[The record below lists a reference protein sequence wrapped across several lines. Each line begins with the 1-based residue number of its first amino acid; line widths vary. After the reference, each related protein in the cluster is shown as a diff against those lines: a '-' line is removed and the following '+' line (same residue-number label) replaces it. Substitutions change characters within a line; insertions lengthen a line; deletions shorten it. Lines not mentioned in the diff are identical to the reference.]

1 MKEITD
7 KVLESVAVYMD
18 DDLREWTHY
27 HYCGESNEEFVKQ
40 YFLRLCYEQGE
51 NKADE
56 FESLLW
62 DEFEIDIND
71 YVTFEEKQDAIYMYE
86 ETK

>member
-18 DDLREWTHY
+18 DDLRDWTHY
-27 HYCGESNEEFVKQ
+27 HYCGESNEEILKQ

-51 NKADE
+51 EKAEE
-56 FESLLW
+56 FEQLLW
-62 DEFEIDIND
+62 NEFEIDID
-71 YVTFEEKQDAIYMYE
+71 DLVSYEEKRNAIE
-86 ETK
+86 EYV

>member
-7 KVLESVAVYMD
+7 KVIESVAVYMD

-27 HYCGESNEEFVKQ
+27 HYCGESNEEFLKQ

-51 NKADE
+51 EKAEE
-56 FESLLW
+56 FEQLLW
-62 DEFEIDIND
+62 NEFEIDIDNLVS
-71 YVTFEEKQDAIYMYE
+71 YEEKRNAIE
-86 ETK
+86 EYV

>member
-27 HYCGESNEEFVKQ
+27 HYCGESNEEFLKQ

-51 NKADE
+51 EKAEE
-56 FESLLW
+56 FEQFLW
-62 DEFEIDIND
+62 NEFEIDID
-71 YVTFEEKQDAIYMYE
+71 DLVSYEEKRSAIE
-86 ETK
+86 EYV

>member
-27 HYCGESNEEFVKQ
+27 HYCGESNEEFLKQ

-51 NKADE
+51 EKAEE
-56 FESLLW
+56 FEQLLW
-62 DEFEIDIND
+62 NEFEIDID
-71 YVTFEEKQDAIYMYE
+71 DLVSYEEKRSAIE
-86 ETK
+86 EYV

>member
-27 HYCGESNEEFVKQ
+27 HYCGESNEEFLKQ

-51 NKADE
+51 EKAEE
-56 FESLLW
+56 FEQLLW
-62 DEFEIDIND
+62 NEFEIDVD
-71 YVTFEEKQDAIYMYE
+71 DLVSYEEKRSAIE
-86 ETK
+86 EYV

>member
-27 HYCGESNEEFVKQ
+27 HYCGESNEEFIKQ

-51 NKADE
+51 EKAEE
-56 FESLLW
+56 FENLLW
-62 DEFEIDIND
+62 NEFEIDIDDLVSYEEKRNAIED
-71 YVTFEEKQDAIYMYE
+71 YV
-86 ETK
+86 

>member
-1 MKEITD
+1 MKEITN

-27 HYCGESNEEFVKQ
+27 HYCGESNEEFLKQ

-51 NKADE
+51 EKAEE
-56 FESLLW
+56 FEQLLW
-62 DEFEIDIND
+62 NEFEIDID
-71 YVTFEEKQDAIYMYE
+71 DLVSYEEKRNAIE
-86 ETK
+86 EYV

>member
-27 HYCGESNEEFVKQ
+27 NYCGESNEEFIKQ

-51 NKADE
+51 EKAEE
-56 FESLLW
+56 FENLLW
-62 DEFEIDIND
+62 NEFEIDIDNLVSYEEKRNAIED
-71 YVTFEEKQDAIYMYE
+71 YV
-86 ETK
+86 

>member
-7 KVLESVAVYMD
+7 KVLESVAVYLD

-27 HYCGESNEEFVKQ
+27 HYCGESNEEFLKQ

-51 NKADE
+51 EKSEE
-56 FESLLW
+56 FEQLLW
-62 DEFEIDIND
+62 NEFEIDID
-71 YVTFEEKQDAIYMYE
+71 DLVSYEEKRNAIE
-86 ETK
+86 EYV

>member
-27 HYCGESNEEFVKQ
+27 HYCGESNDEFLKQ

-51 NKADE
+51 EKAEE
-56 FESLLW
+56 FEQLLW
-62 DEFEIDIND
+62 NEFEIDID
-71 YVTFEEKQDAIYMYE
+71 DLVSYEEKRNAIE
-86 ETK
+86 EYV

>member
-27 HYCGESNEEFVKQ
+27 HYCGESNEEFLKQ

-51 NKADE
+51 EKAEE
-56 FESLLW
+56 FEQLLW
-62 DEFEIDIND
+62 NEFEIDIND
-71 YVTFEEKQDAIYMYE
+71 LVSYEEKRNAIE
-86 ETK
+86 EYV

>member
-27 HYCGESNEEFVKQ
+27 HYCGESNEEFLKQ

-51 NKADE
+51 EKAEE
-56 FESLLW
+56 FEQLLRN
-62 DEFEIDIND
+62 EFEIDID
-71 YVTFEEKQDAIYMYE
+71 DLVSYEEKRSAIE
-86 ETK
+86 EYV

>member
-1 MKEITD
+1 MKEITN

-27 HYCGESNEEFVKQ
+27 HYCGESNEEFLKQ

-51 NKADE
+51 EKAEE
-56 FESLLW
+56 FEQLLW
-62 DEFEIDIND
+62 NEFEIDID
-71 YVTFEEKQDAIYMYE
+71 DLVSYEEKRSAIDEYV
-86 ETK
+86 

>member
-27 HYCGESNEEFVKQ
+27 HYCGESNDEFLKQ

-51 NKADE
+51 EKAEE
-56 FESLLW
+56 FEQLLW
-62 DEFEIDIND
+62 NEFEIDIDNLVS
-71 YVTFEEKQDAIYMYE
+71 YEEKRNAIE
-86 ETK
+86 EYI

>member
-18 DDLREWTHY
+18 DDLREWKHY
-27 HYCGESNEEFVKQ
+27 HYCGESNEEFLKQ

-51 NKADE
+51 EKAEE
-56 FESLLW
+56 FEQLLW
-62 DEFEIDIND
+62 NEFEIDID
-71 YVTFEEKQDAIYMYE
+71 DLVSYEEKRSAIE
-86 ETK
+86 EYV

>member
-1 MKEITD
+1 MK
-7 KVLESVAVYMD
+7 
-18 DDLREWTHY
+18 
-27 HYCGESNEEFVKQ
+27 YCKQ

-56 FESLLW
+56 FELLLW

-71 YVTFEEKQDAIYMYE
+71 YVTFEEKQDAIDMYE
-86 ETK
+86 EPK

>member
-7 KVLESVAVYMD
+7 KILESVAVYMD

-27 HYCGESNEEFVKQ
+27 HYCGESNEEFLKQ

-51 NKADE
+51 EKAEE
-56 FESLLW
+56 FEQLLW
-62 DEFEIDIND
+62 NEFEIDID
-71 YVTFEEKQDAIYMYE
+71 DLVSYEEKRNAIE
-86 ETK
+86 EYV

>member
-27 HYCGESNEEFVKQ
+27 HYCGESNEEFLKQ

-51 NKADE
+51 EKAEE
-56 FESLLW
+56 FEQLLW
-62 DEFEIDIND
+62 NEFEIDID
-71 YVTFEEKQDAIYMYE
+71 DLVSYEEKRNAIE
-86 ETK
+86 EYV

>member
-7 KVLESVAVYMD
+7 KILESVAVYMD

-27 HYCGESNEEFVKQ
+27 HYCGESNEEFLKQ

-51 NKADE
+51 EKAEE
-56 FESLLW
+56 FEQLLW
-62 DEFEIDIND
+62 NEFEIDID
-71 YVTFEEKQDAIYMYE
+71 DLVSYEEK
-86 ETK
+86 KKRH